1 MVTSI
6 NRKSPIPYYIQVQNK
21 LTESI
26 NQGQWRPGDK
36 LPGEHQLCEMFNVSR
51 TVIRQALDQLEQ
63 EKIIYREKGRGT
75 FVAQPT
81 IKKRFVQNLIGFY
94 EDMVEQGYTVFSKM
108 LRLEV
113 IPAKSTVA
121 GKLEIE
127 PNTKVIYMERLRFV
141 DDEPITLTR
150 TYLPY
155 DLCPQV
161 IDADFSYSSL
171 YAFIENECALSIA
184 RGIRIIEAVSTTE
197 YESKNLQIPVGSPLI
212 LIKSISYQVDG
223 TPLEYYEALH
233 RGDRSQFEV
242 ELVRMKS

>member
-1 MVTSI
+1 MVTAI
-6 NRKSPIPYYIQVQNK
+6 NRKSAIPYYVQVQNQ
-21 LTESI
+21 LEDSI
-26 NQGQWRPGDK
+26 KHGEWKPGEK

-63 EKIIYREKGRGT
+63 EAIIYKEKGKGS

-94 EDMVEQGYTVFSKM
+94 EDMAEQGYTPFSKV
-108 LRLEV
+108 LELKV
-113 IPAKSTVA
+113 IQASNRVA

-127 PNTKVIYMERLRFV
+127 ANSDVIYLERLRFIN
-141 DDEPITLTR
+141 DEPITLTR

-161 IDADFSYSSL
+161 LSADFGYTSL
-171 YAFIENECALSIA
+171 YALLENDCGLSIA
-184 RGIRIIEAVSTTE
+184 RGTRIIEAVATNE
-197 YESKNLQIPVGSPLI
+197 YESHHMQIAVGSPLI
-212 LIKSISYQVDG
+212 LIRSISYLADG

-233 RGDRSQFEV
+233 RGDKSRFEV
-242 ELVRMKS
+242 ELVRIKK